1 VSEHTVG
8 PEVAGGLGPGTVM
21 DRAVHPPRVEA
32 LHLHLEGWL
41 GDDLLEAFPCFV
53 VTESLASQLRAS
65 GLTGFTLADVAISTS
80 EEYAERHAPGSPRFR
95 WLQVTGRRGLDD
107 LWVDDDLLLHV
118 TPEALAVL
126 RQGRLDHAVVVRV
139 DRAEGP
145 A

>member
-1 VSEHTVG
+1 
-8 PEVAGGLGPGTVM
+8 M
-21 DRAVHPPRVEA
+21 HPPRVEV

-41 GDDLLEAFPCFV
+41 GDDLLETFPCFV
-53 VTESLASQLRAS
+53 VTESLASRLRAS
-65 GLTGFTLADVAISTS
+65 GLTGFTLADVTISTS

-118 TPEALAVL
+118 SPEALAVL
-126 RQGRLDHAVVVRV
+126 RQGSLGHAVVVRV